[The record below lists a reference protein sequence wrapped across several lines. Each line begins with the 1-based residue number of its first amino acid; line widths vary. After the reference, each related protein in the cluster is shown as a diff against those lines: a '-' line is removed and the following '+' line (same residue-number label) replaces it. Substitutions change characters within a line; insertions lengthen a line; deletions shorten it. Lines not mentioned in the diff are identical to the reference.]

1 MAVQQQSTTVGLQ
14 QLWRCSQLPSGVFAV
29 LSQSLHL
36 HCEVRCMLSS
46 FESMH
51 VAAGMAHENMHVVKR
66 GAGHVAAG
74 MACIT

>member
-1 MAVQQQSTTVGLQ
+1 MAVQQQSTTVGLR
-14 QLWRCSQLPSGVFAV
+14 QLWRCCQLPSGVFAV

-36 HCEVRCMLSS
+36 HIEVCCMLSV
-46 FESMH
+46 FEMR

>member
-1 MAVQQQSTTVGLQ
+1 
-14 QLWRCSQLPSGVFAV
+14 
-29 LSQSLHL
+29 
-36 HCEVRCMLSS
+36 MLSS
-46 FESMH
+46 FEMR